1 MEKEFKC
8 HVLKNQY
15 VGFFLLRSV
24 FELLTKIA
32 EIKSQ
37 KLRSWYPCIEEKR
50 GLLLMQQNLVENF
63 EKSKLRFQEMQIRF
77 PFVKCSA
84 VETASFQVLS
94 KAKPTGCR
102 SERAQKVRTILFG
115 TEKHI

>member
-1 MEKEFKC
+1 
-8 HVLKNQY
+8 
-15 VGFFLLRSV
+15 
-24 FELLTKIA
+24 
-32 EIKSQ
+32 
-37 KLRSWYPCIEEKR
+37 
-50 GLLLMQQNLVENF
+50 MQQNLVENF